1 VILVN
6 IVYNA
11 FLMKKCNTNPVI
23 KYIRIGLSLLVIGLG
38 IFYKNWVGI
47 LGILTL
53 ISAFTG
59 ECAFNV
65 KIDRSS
71 HKPSASGK
79 N

>member
-1 VILVN
+1 M
-6 IVYNA
+6 VYNA
-11 FLMKKCNTNPVI
+11 SIMKKCNTNPFV

-53 ISAFTG
+53 VSAFTG

-65 KIDRSS
+65 KINRSS
-71 HKPSASGK
+71 HEESASGK